1 VSWFT
6 EDSTPVLVIGII
18 TVAILLLA
26 LVKTGRLG
34 LLYAILG
41 VGVVA
46 GAIVVIEKNTVT
58 DTKRIRTLLNSAA
71 AAAER
76 NDVAGVLEA
85 ISPNAQSL
93 RQEVSR
99 QLPQFEV
106 QSAYIRGLEIKINR
120 FNNPPSAVATFIG
133 HVEGRMRRGGLA
145 TQHIPVQVKATLV
158 LGPNDRWFVEMAEW
172 QLGIGVGG
180 GGP

>member
-1 VSWFT
+1 MSWFT

-18 TVAILLLA
+18 TEAILLLA
-26 LVKTGRLG
+26 LVKTSRLG
-34 LLYAILG
+34 LVYAIVG
-41 VGVVA
+41 VGVVV
-46 GAIVVIEKNTVT
+46 GVIVVIEKNTVT
-58 DTKRIRTLLNSAA
+58 DMKRIRSLLESAA

-85 ISPNAQSL
+85 ISPNAQGL

-99 QLPQFEV
+99 QLPLFV
-106 QSAYIRGLEIKINR
+106 IQSAYIRGLEIKVNR

-133 HVEGRMRRGGLA
+133 HVEGRIRRGDLA
-145 TQHIPVQVKATLV
+145 IQHIPMQVKATLTR
-158 LGPNDRWFVEMAEW
+158 GPNDRWLVETAAW

-180 GGP
+180 GP

>member
-1 VSWFT
+1 MSWFT

-26 LVKTGRLG
+26 FVKTSHLK
-34 LLYAILG
+34 LLYAIG
-41 VGVVA
+41 GVVI
-46 GAIVVIEKNTVT
+46 IVATIVFIEKHTVT
-58 DTKRIRTLLNSAA
+58 DTKRIRALLDSAA

-76 NDVAGVLEA
+76 NDVAGVLDA

-99 QLPQFEV
+99 QLPQFEI
-106 QSAYIRGLEIKINR
+106 QSAYIRGLDIKINR

-133 HVEGRMRRGGLA
+133 HIEGRMRNGGLA
-145 TQHIPVQVKATLV
+145 AQHIPVQVKATLV
-158 LGPNDRWFVEMAEW
+158 RGSNDRWFVESAEW

-180 GGP
+180 GGQ

>member
-6 EDSTPVLVIGII
+6 EDSTPVLVIGIV
-18 TVAILLLA
+18 TEAILLLA
-26 LVKTGRLG
+26 LVKTSRLG
-34 LLYAILG
+34 LLYAIAG
-41 VGVVA
+41 VGVVV

-58 DTKRIRTLLNSAA
+58 DTKRIRALLDSAA

-76 NDVAGVLEA
+76 NDLPGVLEA

-93 RQEVSR
+93 RQQVTA
-99 QLPQFEV
+99 QLPQFEI

-133 HVEGRMRRGGLA
+133 HVEGRMRRGDLA
-145 TQHIPVQVKATLV
+145 TQHFPVQVKATLAR
-158 LGPNDRWFVEMAEW
+158 GPNDRWLIDTAEW
-172 QLGIGVGG
+172 RLGIGIGG
-180 GGP
+180 EGP